1 MRLRKIIL
9 AAALSLP
16 LAVLNP
22 AALAVHSAGKVSP
35 ATIEPV
41 TFQNEIELIIVYDE
55 DAKSSR
61 TEQIGIK
68 YDFTSAESVDLPDSR
83 LVELI
88 TVKPDASFEASG
100 VMLSENAEKIAEK
113 IEAEPDVLHV
123 QPNYL
128 YRLSYET
135 TPELSTLPDD
145 TFLSEQW
152 GLINSGQLVNGASG
166 TAGVDINIL
175 QAWEIT
181 SGAGDVPVAVI
192 DSGVWLEHPDLYK
205 NIWVNDKEIPDNALD
220 DDNNGYIDDYYGWD
234 FALDQPNQPAGPVVH
249 THGTHVAGIISAA
262 ANNGSGISGVAPA
275 VKIMSLNFMRR
286 TQDGVTGST
295 IDAIKAINY
304 ARDNGAKIIN
314 ASWGGSND
322 DPLLKQAIAGC
333 GMAFVTAAGNS
344 RLNIDVTPEYPAAY
358 DLDNVITVAAVNSN
372 GLLASFSNYGANGV
386 DIAAPGSNILST
398 VSAGSDFTYEDNGY
412 YAFMNGTS
420 MAAPFVSGIAAL
432 QLSAEPDLSADY
444 LRMSLIRTARPLA
457 GLTGKMVS
465 TGMADAGAALN
476 LAVKGTFLFSVR
488 FQDWNGNL
496 LDEQIVD
503 YGSAAAEPP
512 DPFRVGHTFTGWDGS
527 NLNIVENK
535 VLTAQYKINY
545 YNVRFLDWD
554 GSLIKAQEVPY
565 LGDAKAPA
573 NPVRPG
579 YIFSGWDQA
588 FSSITKN
595 IEVKALYEESELMI
609 RSGSVLS
616 IDSENSFITGITA
629 GMTVKQLLG
638 QLVNTPALVSVLSSD
653 GKTITDTSAALSTGM
668 QLRLKTDKASDLK
681 TLVIRG
687 DTNGDGQISAL
698 DLLQMKKHLLRQS
711 KLQSAY
717 KEAGKIT
724 GQADLSALDLLQLKK
739 HLLGQ
744 LKIR

>member
-1 MRLRKIIL
+1 
-9 AAALSLP
+9 
-16 LAVLNP
+16 
-22 AALAVHSAGKVSP
+22 
-35 ATIEPV
+35 
-41 TFQNEIELIIVYDE
+41 
-55 DAKSSR
+55 
-61 TEQIGIK
+61 
-68 YDFTSAESVDLPDSR
+68 
-83 LVELI
+83 
-88 TVKPDASFEASG
+88 
-100 VMLSENAEKIAEK
+100 
-113 IEAEPDVLHV
+113 
-123 QPNYL
+123 
-128 YRLSYET
+128 
-135 TPELSTLPDD
+135 
-145 TFLSEQW
+145 
-152 GLINSGQLVNGASG
+152 
-166 TAGVDINIL
+166 
-175 QAWEIT
+175 
-181 SGAGDVPVAVI
+181 
-192 DSGVWLEHPDLYK
+192 
-205 NIWVNDKEIPDNALD
+205 
-220 DDNNGYIDDYYGWD
+220 
-234 FALDQPNQPAGPVVH
+234 
-249 THGTHVAGIISAA
+249 
-262 ANNGSGISGVAPA
+262 
-275 VKIMSLNFMRR
+275 MSLNFMRR